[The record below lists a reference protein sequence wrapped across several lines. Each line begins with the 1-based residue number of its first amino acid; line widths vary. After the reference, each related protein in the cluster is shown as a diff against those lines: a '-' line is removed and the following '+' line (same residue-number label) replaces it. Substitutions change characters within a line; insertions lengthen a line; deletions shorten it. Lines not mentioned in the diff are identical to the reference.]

1 MNTHMASTDLPL
13 VSILT
18 PVYNGEAYLE
28 ECIESVLAQ
37 TYTNFEYL
45 IINNC
50 SKDRTGEIAERYA
63 LKDPRIRVFHND
75 KLLPVIANHNHAFHL
90 MSPDSK
96 YCKVVSG
103 DDLIFPDCVMK
114 MVELAEAHP
123 SIGLVG
129 SYQVSGGGG
138 DEWVVRCTGL
148 PYWRTMISGVEIC
161 RLHFLAGLKVF
172 GAPTSNLY
180 RCDLMRAT
188 DEYYPNPR
196 AEADISACIKHL
208 QHTDFGFVHQ
218 VLSYERCHG
227 DRVTTA
233 SRNLDAYVSSRM
245 SDVRVYGPAYLTA
258 AEMDK
263 CLADLL
269 DEYYRFL
276 AIAAVNFRDRTYW
289 QFQKA
294 RLAELG
300 YRLSPIRLAG
310 AVCVKLFDLVFSPKE
325 TWAKLRRRTTGNEAP
340 SAGVAALPKA
350 DGALT
355 SSK

>member
-1 MNTHMASTDLPL
+1 MARTDLPL
-13 VSILT
+13 VSIVT

-37 TYTNFEYL
+37 TYPNFEYL

-63 LKDPRIRVFHND
+63 KKDSRIRLFRND
-75 KLLPVIANHNHAFHL
+75 TLLPVIANHNHAFSL

-103 DDLIFPDCVMK
+103 DDLIFPECVTQ

-123 SIGLVG
+123 SVGIVG

-148 PYWRTMISGVEIC
+148 PYWRTVISGVEMC
-161 RLHFLAGLKVF
+161 RLYFLDGLLVF

-180 RCDLMRAT
+180 RCDLMRSAG
-188 DEYYPNPR
+188 EFYPNPR
-196 AEADISACIKHL
+196 AEADVSACIKHL
-208 QHTDFGFVHQ
+208 RHSDFGFVHQ

-227 DRVTTA
+227 DRVTSA

-245 SDVRVYGPAYLTA
+245 SDLKIYGPEYLTP
-258 AEMDK
+258 AELDK
-263 CLADLL
+263 CLSDKL
-269 DEYYRFL
+269 DEYYKYL
-276 AIAAVNFRDRTYW
+276 AIAAVNLRDRTYW

-294 RLAELG
+294 RLQELG
-300 YRLSPIRLAG
+300 YRLSRVRLAR
-310 AVCVKLFDLVFSPKE
+310 AVCAKILDLFLSPKE
-325 TWAKLRRRTTGNEAP
+325 TWAKFRRRTGATTSQP
-340 SAGVAALPKA
+340 AGVAAIPKA
-350 DGALT
+350 DGA
-355 SSK
+355 